1 MFANDVC
8 DAALERLS
16 PAEREQ
22 LGQEAARRGCNL
34 SEALVAVA
42 LENLQQQLYALK
54 TPPGPRLVLVK
65 G

>member
-1 MFANDVC
+1 MFAKDVC

-16 PAEREQ
+16 PVER
-22 LGQEAARRGCNL
+22 QELDRVAVRRGCNP

-42 LENLQQQLYALK
+42 LENLQQQLYALAEAS
-54 TPPGPRLVLVK
+54 GRRLVLVK

>member
-16 PAEREQ
+16 PVERQQ
-22 LGQEAARRGCNL
+22 LDREAASRGCKP

-42 LENLQQQLYALK
+42 LENLQQQLYAL
-54 TPPGPRLVLVK
+54 TATSGRRLVLVK

>member
-16 PAEREQ
+16 SAERQ
-22 LGQEAARRGCNL
+22 HLGQEAARRGCNP

-42 LENLQQQLYALK
+42 LENLQLQLYALSRQ
-54 TPPGPRLVLVK
+54 PGARLVLVK